1 MPKIAIVGPE
11 SSGKSTLA
19 QELML
24 PARAWYVSEVA
35 REYIDGLDRPYEE
48 SDLLRIARAQAQNE
62 DLIGEEFKGLMVCD
76 TDLITIR
83 IWSEEKYGR
92 CHPWI
97 LEQSEK
103 RHYDLWLLCRPDIP
117 WEPDPQRENP
127 LDRDRLFDVYEGM
140 LRRLA
145 KPFRIIEGGPEERL
159 RTALDAIARLGPS
172 PRNKP

>member
-24 PARAWYVSEVA
+24 RARAWYVSEVA

-48 SDLLRIARAQAQNE
+48 SDLLQIARAQAQNE
-62 DLIGEEFKGLMVCD
+62 DMIGEEFKGLMVCD

-97 LEQSEK
+97 AEQSEK
-103 RHYDLWLLCRPDIP
+103 RHYDLWLLCKPDIP

-127 LDRDRLFDVYEGM
+127 HDRDRLFEKYVALLEW
-140 LRRLA
+140 LE
-145 KPFRIIEGGPEERL
+145 KPYKIISGSRSA
-159 RTALDAIARLGPS
+159 RVNAALEAIAGLRPPLKE
-172 PRNKP
+172 NA

>member
-24 PARAWYVSEVA
+24 RARAWYVSEVA

-62 DLIGEEFKGLMVCD
+62 DMIGEEFKGLMVCD

-92 CHPWI
+92 CHPLI

-103 RHYDLWLLCRPDIP
+103 RHYDLWLLCKPDIP

-127 LDRDRLFDVYEGM
+127 HDRDRLFARYKALLDWLE
-140 LRRLA
+140 
-145 KPFRIIEGGPEERL
+145 KPYRIIEGDREERV
-159 RTALDAIARLGPS
+159 RTALEAINASRMEP
-172 PRNKP
+172 

>member
-1 MPKIAIVGPE
+1 MTKIAIVGPE

-24 PARAWYVSEVA
+24 RARAWYVSESA

-48 SDLLRIARAQAQNE
+48 ADLLEIARAQASNE
-62 DLIGEEFKGLMVCD
+62 EMVSTEFKGLMVCD

-83 IWSEEKYGR
+83 IWSEEKFGR

-103 RHYDLWLLCRPDIP
+103 RQYDHWLLCKPDIP

-127 LDRDRLFDVYEGM
+127 YDRDRLFEKYKALLDWLE
-140 LRRLA
+140 
-145 KPFRIIEGGPEERL
+145 KPYTIISGSRNA
-159 RTALDAIARLGPS
+159 RVKTALGVVKTVMER
-172 PRNKP
+172 